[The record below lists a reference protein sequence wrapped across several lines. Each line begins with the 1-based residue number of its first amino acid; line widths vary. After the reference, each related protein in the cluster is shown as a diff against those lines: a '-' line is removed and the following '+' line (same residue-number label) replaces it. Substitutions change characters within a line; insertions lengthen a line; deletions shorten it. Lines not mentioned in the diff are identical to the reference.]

1 MSFTITLVIV
11 IITCLVSYLAFN
23 NPVLKSKLVHH
34 PYSVNHN
41 KEYYR
46 WITSGLIHRDWI
58 HLGINMFVFYQF
70 GKMVELVFASADFF
84 GPVTGPII
92 YLLFY
97 IVAIMAS
104 DLPFFAKYK
113 NDPSRASAGASG
125 AVSAILFAYM
135 MFFPWVK
142 MYLYG
147 IIPIYSIVAGILYL
161 AYETYAQ
168 NKNKVGDSTNHL
180 AHIFGAVFGILGLIA
195 IKPTMALVYLNNIL
209 QGPVAY

>member
-1 MSFTITLVIV
+1 MSITLVIV
-11 IITCLVSYLAFN
+11 IITCLVSYQAFN

-34 PYSVNHN
+34 PYSVSRN

-70 GKMVELVFASADFF
+70 GGTVERVFTSPDFF
-84 GPVTGPII
+84 GPTTGPIV

-97 IVAIMAS
+97 IIAITAS
-104 DLPFFAKYK
+104 DLPYFAQHKD
-113 NDPSRASAGASG
+113 DPTRASAGASG

-147 IIPIYSIVAGILYL
+147 IIPIYSIVAGVLYL
-161 AYETYAQ
+161 AYETYAL
-168 NKNKVGDSTNHL
+168 NKNRAGDTTNHL
-180 AHIFGAVFGILGLIA
+180 AHIFGAVFGILGLITL
-195 IKPTMALVYLNNIL
+195 KPLMATVYLQNIL
-209 QGPVAY
+209 QGPM